1 MRDNFVGLRDEC
13 MLVWRRKV
21 RLWRGVVVGEELLG
35 GGDKKGKV
43 VVDPKRVCGFSVN
56 LVLGE
61 EVEVVRNI
69 RNGGGVKKW
78 LGDGVER

>member
-1 MRDNFVGLRDEC
+1 LRDDFIGLRDERL
-13 MLVWRRKV
+13 LVWRRKI
-21 RLWRGVVVGEELLG
+21 RFWIGIVVGKKLLG

-43 VVDPKRVCGFSVN
+43 VVDPERVCGFSVN

-69 RNGGGVKKW
+69 RNGGSVKKR
-78 LGDGVER
+78 LSDGVER